1 MRKRRMYLM
10 ARLFLFMLIFE
21 LISPFLPS
29 DIASASTQ
37 TTTRIYIDFSNPSD
51 PGSTTVQPKTQYSAL
66 SSKSLDVDLSKY
78 VIGTIVGTPVY
89 TLNGLDRSSFTTLN
103 GSILK
108 IQNVSGGMTTVF
120 GLSEAKPGHYIY
132 RDPNGRVW
140 AHKGEDTRP
149 LEFDADTDPSRMTG
163 GVSKFPWLIPSNG
176 RVQGTSTLIS
186 YQSES
191 NAGDLRYQYG
201 YHYSMGYD
209 NAPDYN
215 AVGWAVTTAY
225 EVEPPVGWYE
235 NVSSA
240 SISGTGADLTD
251 STKVNSV
258 EIYDA
263 SVNSKTPK
271 AVPFSWGIGKNN
283 KGLIR
288 VRELLDGSLVEGN
301 HYAETDGDDPYG
313 ITRNYFMF
321 ADAKWKSVTYK
332 YSSYIDVI
340 TEPSTKPDL
349 VPTSITTSAS
359 CIKPNTKITFN
370 YAFKN
375 NGADIPSGTPLKV
388 EIRADGAVISTKT
401 FSSGV
406 YNSLAYGGSFDY
418 TFGSSG
424 KTFTLVV
431 NADDAI
437 SEMSTS
443 NNTLNVPVNTDSSCS
458 STGVY
463 IGHTSAEKEAI
474 PWKDTNVVKADWTI
488 PNSCTPV
495 RGKFILSQATGEYFE
510 YGWSTLS
517 STSIQ
522 DFAIF
527 QYGMMG
533 YLQYPGNIHSGRVD
547 IAYKLEDSCGGIST
561 FTQGN
566 FTIGNSPPNRPP
578 DFQIGWFAD
587 NDYYSTTPIPDA
599 IVGDR
604 LNVRLLPEIP
614 PNHYDP
620 DDELVTFEWEFAK
633 SSSPWIQSF
642 PSQGWNKGDDKITWL
657 TAPNTVGDH
666 TIYAKMCDQQGACT
680 EKTAT
685 LNIMRPEPVPCINV
699 PNRVVQNRPLPANA
713 INGACSQPAK
723 KRTIV
728 QEFWTNKL
736 AVYPN
741 VGTETITLEVK
752 DNYGVMN
759 LPENKA
765 VKQMNVVEDKPPIA
779 LINLPLIGVRG
790 NVGFKDMSYSPDGDV
805 IVSTQVSYQYDSDND
820 GDFDEH
826 ASVSIPVTVGG
837 YASLPALKVG
847 KYRLTVKTTEDW
859 GLTDTKQFT
868 INIMNDSP
876 EKTFTVTSANPE
888 PPIFNTTNEYEPLMA
903 FGDDW
908 QGSSLTNP
916 NLHKVKNIGF
926 TYSSVTKG
934 FTAHYGKNPFNA
946 PSSNLVFTPTVVTLG
961 MDQGHS
967 FYVPQL
973 FDKQYVGNRYGVAS
987 LGGLSV
993 TITKSDYNGNTTYN
1007 GQPHAF
1013 GKPTTH
1019 IMYGLPY
1026 NQSAPTASNPGNYL
1040 YMDAKG
1046 GTYSLSCRYY
1056 YADYDDSDDE
1066 YKYWCDYSRISAEG
1080 TTSWVKSFFSS
1091 YSGVLNSFLLPRN
1104 SAEVGSPQ
1112 FMEVND
1118 DGTKIKLPA
1127 NAFGTPCYYS
1137 CGTDTSKW
1145 YDVETGQEVPTASI
1159 VKPNIYVATYED
1171 DDVVV
1176 VGHSD
1181 QNQTSSTWSN
1191 SSTTSN
1197 YSSTSKGTVTN
1208 YVTSYNKHTGATVRL
1223 DLGTF
1228 NWDDFERQT
1237 GGDGNYLTGVEN
1249 TGRTYMRD
1257 IRFVTSADGYIY
1269 VVDGLNK
1276 IVVMD
1281 KYATK
1286 LAEYTTVGTRVYNE
1300 HTYAVTYIDKKIS
1313 IDGAGF
1319 GANGEFYM
1327 IAHERYFKDR
1337 RYNLHWQSC
1346 GSCSSGGYIDSY
1358 QDDYTGSYE
1367 KYYYYTIK
1375 GTVASTPGYAEN
1387 ETGQTMKKNTD
1398 LADAD
1403 YYFDFAQLTP
1413 NYSERS
1419 PSGFLFRAKN
1429 NNNMYRLELNSNRL
1443 SLSKIVNGVRTEL
1456 RNTVIGLNTTD
1467 FTNFKVSVRGSKI
1480 KVRMGSNPVFDVT
1493 DTTFDSGTYG
1503 AFIGANGSHFR
1514 NVVVKVPITDYK
1526 KIDDIGIAGEAL
1538 TYTTDFQDPET
1549 DPEIK
1554 SKEKWKYEHMDALK
1568 FLDAGDGRSGI
1579 SIFNN
1584 QTLTGDPVTILDKVG
1599 VYRITAT
1606 GMDDPAPTGY
1616 AFPDLT
1622 FAMYQSDSDP
1632 YSRNV
1637 LIHRRPIAQISCSQ
1651 DIYYAVTCDDS
1662 QSHDPDRWLN
1672 PWTYSTEP
1680 TGINYATTKG
1690 IVDRSYEYTMPD
1702 GTTNSGLINR
1712 VKEMGMYTF
1721 RVAVKDEYGA
1731 WSDWAESYIWL
1742 NAPPL
1747 NHAPFVELTNP
1758 TGTYENPS
1766 GAPYANPTFTWNAVD
1781 FDADSVI
1788 AGYELDIQYYYYNYY
1803 SNPQW
1808 YWVSQSSIITGTT
1821 DLKSDGN
1828 VVAMNRQVNFP
1839 LDSTRTYKV
1848 RVRVK
1853 DEKGAWSEWSEKY
1866 MRSGYPP
1873 SAQLTF
1879 PNGTQANPTPIIDGL
1894 LKLSFN
1900 QSDPDVPTIYTNY
1913 QYRIL
1918 DEYGTQLKISYYAG
1932 GPEYDA
1938 IGTGSY
1944 AHGCYWESDGSYWT
1958 GCNYQTNANSW
1969 TMHPVEYWQL
1979 KYLVKQTGPYQVQV
1993 KVSDGRYWSDWSNT
2007 GWFTNNS
2014 PPLAKMIEPN
2024 GTELNPTFFNSLRP
2038 TFRWSQTDPD
2048 PATTFSY
2055 FQLQITNEA
2064 NDVMLVDTG
2073 QFYQGSTSDVGV
2085 WTPTEDLP
2093 AGQKLRVRVRVFDGI
2108 TWSEYSPQTWF
2119 FINRPPVADF
2129 SWMPQPVWEGDDV
2142 HVINAASDPD
2152 GDVLTY
2158 AWTVERPDGSVNI
2171 YTTEHIT
2178 DRFSVP
2184 GYYRVSLTASDGR
2197 LSHTAVKTIE
2207 VLPLTIHS
2215 DVTYT
2220 EQWRMLHE
2228 RSGHQ
2233 TAAVPKQFYSGEVLV
2248 VTSRSAP
2255 APVDEVSAWL
2265 DTVGLDGHSLFVM
2278 TQLQVSSGDSTQF
2291 QGELYDS
2298 RLQSFTQGLPNGL
2311 QTIHFKIRY
2320 RNGVVKTE
2328 DIPID
2333 IIGNAHASVGVH
2345 RVQ

>member
-1 MRKRRMYLM
+1 MKKHVFFSLT
-10 ARLFLFMLIFE
+10 RLFLFLLTYE
-21 LISPFLPS
+21 LFYPFIDLT
-29 DIASASTQ
+29 DVNAATQ
-37 TTTRIYIDFSNPSD
+37 TTMRIYVDFSNPSEAGKLSDID
-51 PGSTTVQPKTQYSAL
+51 PQYSA
-66 SSKSLDVDLSKY
+66 SSAKSLDLDLSKY
-78 VIGTIVGTPVY
+78 VSGTIVGTPKY
-89 TLNGLDRSSFTTLN
+89 TLNGADRTSFTSLA

-108 IQNVSGGMTTVF
+108 IQNAPGASTPVF
-120 GLSEAKPGHYIY
+120 GQSVAKPGHYIY
-132 RDPNGRVW
+132 RDPNGKVW
-140 AHKGEDTRP
+140 AHKGEATKA
-149 LEFDADTDPSRMTG
+149 LEFDADSSTFKGNPESQYPG
-163 GVSKFPWLIPSNG
+163 LIPDEARYQETTTKTKYSSELNG
-176 RVQGTSTLIS
+176 
-186 YQSES
+186 
-191 NAGDLRYQYG
+191 GDLRYQFSYSG
-201 YHYSMGYD
+201 YSKGID
-209 NAPDYN
+209 NFPDYN
-215 AVGWAVTTAY
+215 AIGWAVTTAY
-225 EVEPPVGWYE
+225 EVTPPTAWYE
-235 NVSSA
+235 NASA
-240 SISGTGADLTD
+240 IQPNGAGANLTD
-251 STKVNSV
+251 SDKINTIK
-258 EIYDA
+258 IYDA
-263 SVNSKTPK
+263 TPTDKTPK
-271 AVPFSWGIGKNN
+271 AIPFSWGMGNSN

-288 VRELLDGSLVEGN
+288 VRELLDDTLKE
-301 HYAETDGDDPYG
+301 EDGVYEEAAGDKPYG

-321 ADAKWKSVTYK
+321 ANAQWRGTTYK
-332 YSSYIDVI
+332 YSSYIDVV
-340 TEPSTKPDL
+340 TEPSVKPDL

-359 CIKPNTKITFN
+359 CIKPNTKVTFD
-370 YAFKN
+370 YSFKN
-375 NGADIPSGTPLKV
+375 NGADIPSGTPVKV
-388 EIRADGAVISTKT
+388 EIRADGTVISTKT
-401 FSSGV
+401 FSNGV
-406 YNSLAYGGSFDY
+406 YNGPGYGGSFDY

-431 NADDAI
+431 NADNSI

-458 STGVY
+458 PTGSY
-463 IGHTSAEKEAI
+463 IGHTSADKESI
-474 PWKDTNVVKADWTI
+474 PWKDNNVVKADWTI

-495 RGKFILSQATGEYFE
+495 RGKFILTQASGEYFE

-547 IAYKLEDSCGGIST
+547 IAYKLEDNCGGIST

-604 LNVRLLPEIP
+604 LNVRLLPEVP

-633 SSSPWIQSF
+633 SSSTWIQSF

-685 LNIMRPEPVPCINV
+685 INIIRPEPVPCINV
-699 PNRVVQNRPLPANA
+699 PSRVVQNRPLSANA

-723 KRTIV
+723 NRTIA

-736 AVYPN
+736 TVYPN
-741 VGTETITLEVK
+741 VGTETIMLEVK

-765 VKQMNVVEDKPPIA
+765 VKQINVVEDKPPVA

-820 GDFDEH
+820 GNFDEH
-826 ASVSIPVTVGG
+826 ALIGIPITVGG
-837 YASLPALKVG
+837 YTSLPAAKVG
-847 KYRLTVKTTEDW
+847 KYRVTVKTTEDW

-876 EKTFTVTSANPE
+876 EMTFSVTSANPE
-888 PPIFNTTNEYEPLMA
+888 PPLFNTTNESEPFMA
-903 FGDDW
+903 FGEDW
-908 QGSSLTNP
+908 QGSTLNNP
-916 NLHKVKNIGF
+916 NLDKVKNIGF
-926 TYSSVTKG
+926 TYNSITKG
-934 FTAHYGKNPFNA
+934 FTSHYGKNPFNA
-946 PSSNLVFTPTVVTLG
+946 PATNLVFTPTVVTLG

-973 FDKQYVGNRYGVAS
+973 FGSQYLGRKSGVAT
-987 LGGLSV
+987 LGGLTV
-993 TITKSDYNGNTTYN
+993 KMTPSDYLGNSVNPYTGVPYPSSTTIN
-1007 GQPHAF
+1007 
-1013 GKPTTH
+1013 
-1019 IMYGLPY
+1019 YGLDSYEGTIP
-1026 NQSAPTASNPGNYL
+1026 SASNPGNFL

-1046 GTYSLSCRYY
+1046 GTYELACRSYY
-1056 YADYDDSDDE
+1056 YSDDDSSY
-1066 YKYWCDYSRISAEG
+1066 YKYWCDYSRKNADGSP
-1080 TTSWVKSFFSS
+1080 SWTKSFVSS
-1091 YSGVLNSFLLPRN
+1091 MWDVISYLRLAKTPS
-1104 SAEVGSPQ
+1104 EVGVPTR
-1112 FMEVND
+1112 MEIND
-1118 DGTKIKLPA
+1118 DGTKIKLPDIL
-1127 NAFGTPCYYS
+1127 FGTACYYG
-1137 CGTDTSKW
+1137 CADTSKW
-1145 YDVETGQEVPTASI
+1145 YDVETGQEVPTPAI
-1159 VKPNIYVATYED
+1159 VRPNMYGATYED

-1176 VGHSD
+1176 IGHSD
-1181 QNQTSSTWSN
+1181 QSQTSSSWSN

-1208 YVTSYNKHTGATVRL
+1208 YVTSYNKHSGVTTRL
-1223 DLGTF
+1223 DLGTC
-1228 NWDDFERQT
+1228 NWDDYERQT
-1237 GGDGNYLTGVEN
+1237 GGNGNYLTGVEN

-1286 LAEYTTVGTRVYNE
+1286 FAEYTTAGTRVYNE

-1327 IAHERYFKDR
+1327 IVHERYFKDR

-1346 GSCSSGGYIDSY
+1346 SPCSSGGYIDSY

-1375 GTVASTPGYAEN
+1375 GNVTSTPAYAEN

-1398 LADAD
+1398 ITDAD
-1403 YYFDFAQLTP
+1403 YYFDFAQMSP
-1413 NYSERS
+1413 NYSQNT

-1429 NNNMYRLELNSNRL
+1429 NNNMYRLEFNSNRL

-1456 RNTVIGLNTTD
+1456 RNTVINLNTTD
-1467 FTNFKVSVRGSKI
+1467 YTNFKVSVRGSKI
-1480 KVRMGSNPVFDVT
+1480 KVRMGANPVFDVT

-1503 AFIGANGSHFR
+1503 AFIGAYGSHFR
-1514 NVVVKVPITDYK
+1514 NVVVKVPIVDNN
-1526 KIDDIGIAGEAL
+1526 KIDDMGIAGEAL

-1554 SKEKWKYEHMDALK
+1554 SKEKWKYEHMDVTK
-1568 FLDAGDGRSGI
+1568 FLDAGDGRSGV
-1579 SIFNN
+1579 SMFNN
-1584 QTLTGDPVTILDKVG
+1584 QTVTGEPVKILDKVG
-1599 VYRITAT
+1599 VYKMTLIGT
-1606 GMDDPAPTGY
+1606 DDPAPTGY
-1616 AFPDLT
+1616 AFPDST

-1637 LIHRRPIAQISCSQ
+1637 LIHRRPIAQISCTQ

-1672 PWTYSTEP
+1672 PWTYSTEA

-1690 IVDRSYEYTMPD
+1690 IVDRRYEYTMPD
-1702 GTTNSGLINR
+1702 GTTNSGLIGR

-1731 WSDWAESYIWL
+1731 WSDWAESFIWL
-1742 NAPPL
+1742 NAAPE
-1747 NHAPFVELTNP
+1747 NHVPHVDLTNP

-1766 GAPYANPTFTWNAVD
+1766 GAPAANPTLTWNAVD

-1788 AGYELDIQYYYYNYY
+1788 TGYELEIQYYYYNYY

-1808 YWVSQSSIITGTT
+1808 FWVSQSSIITGTT

-1828 VVAMNRQVNFP
+1828 VVAMSRQVNFP
-1839 LDSTRTYKV
+1839 LDSTRTYKI

-1873 SAQLTF
+1873 SAQITF
-1879 PNGTQANPTPIIDGL
+1879 PNGTQSNPTTITDGL

-1900 QSDPDVPTIYTNY
+1900 QSDPDVPTIYTSY

-1918 DEYGTQLKISYYAG
+1918 DEFGNQLKMAYYAG
-1932 GPEYDA
+1932 GLEYDA
-1938 IGTGSY
+1938 IGSGSY

-1958 GCNYQTNANSW
+1958 GCSFQTTANSW
-1969 TMHPVEYWQL
+1969 TMQSVEYWPL
-1979 KYLVKQTGPYQVQV
+1979 RYLVKQTGPYQVQV

-2014 PPLAKMIEPN
+2014 PPVATMIEPN
-2024 GTELNPTFFNSLRP
+2024 GTETNPTVFNSLRP
-2038 TFRWSQTDPD
+2038 IFRWSQTDPD

-2064 NDVMLVDTG
+2064 NNIMLVDTG
-2073 QFYQGSTSDVGV
+2073 QFYQGSISGAGEWTS
-2085 WTPTEDLP
+2085 TQDLP
-2093 AGQKLRVRVRVFDGI
+2093 AGQKLRVRVRVFDGSA
-2108 TWSEYSPQTWF
+2108 WSEYSQQTWF
-2119 FINRPPVADF
+2119 MINRPPIVDF

-2142 HVINAASDPD
+2142 HVINAAVDPD
-2152 GDVLTY
+2152 GDALTY
-2158 AWTVERPDGSVNI
+2158 AWTVERPDGSVNM
-2171 YTTEHIT
+2171 YNTEHIT
-2178 DRFSVP
+2178 DRFSLP
-2184 GYYRVSLTASDGR
+2184 GFYRVSLTASDGR
-2197 LSHTAVKTIE
+2197 LSHTAVKMIE

-2228 RSGHQ
+2228 QSGHQ

-2248 VTSRSAP
+2248 LTSRSAP
-2255 APVDEVSAWL
+2255 APVDEVTAWL

-2278 TQLQVSSGDSTQF
+2278 TQLQVSPGDSTLF

-2311 QTIHFKIRY
+2311 QTIHFRIRY

-2333 IIGNAHASVGVH
+2333 IIGNVYESVGVH